1 MGRAKIKKK
10 STFIDMTAMSDV
22 TVLLLTFFMLTS
34 TFVKKEPVQVT
45 TPASVSEIK
54 IPETNILQILVDP
67 DGKVFMSLDKQSD
80 LREVLE
86 AMGQEYGVTFTP
98 EETKKF
104 SLASTFGVPMK
115 SMKKYLD
122 LPQDQ
127 QDAVLK
133 NEGIPTDSI
142 DNQFKA
148 WVRNARA
155 TNKDL
160 RIAIKADAN
169 TPYSVIKNVMNSL
182 QDLRENRYNLIT
194 SLKTTSEEKGNIM
207 AEIQESGNKKK
218 GGKNKQKKMTV
229 RVDFT
234 PMVDMNMLLITFFM
248 LCTSLSKPQTM
259 EISMPSNDKNV
270 TEEQQSKV
278 KASQAITL
286 LLGGDNKLYYYDGEP
301 NYKDYSSLKETTYQ
315 ADGLRAMLLQRNRAA
330 VNEVNE
336 LKQQKL
342 DLKISEEEFTKKL
355 GEIKSGKD
363 TPTVII
369 KATDDAS
376 YMNLIDALDEMQ
388 ICNIGKY
395 VITDIA
401 EADEFLIKNY
411 DSKGELSQNIAE

>member
-1 MGRAKIKKK
+1 
-10 STFIDMTAMSDV
+10 
-22 TVLLLTFFMLTS
+22 
-34 TFVKKEPVQVT
+34 
-45 TPASVSEIK
+45 
-54 IPETNILQILVDP
+54 
-67 DGKVFMSLDKQSD
+67 
-80 LREVLE
+80 
-86 AMGQEYGVTFTP
+86 
-98 EETKKF
+98 
-104 SLASTFGVPMK
+104 
-115 SMKKYLD
+115 
-122 LPQDQ
+122 
-127 QDAVLK
+127 
-133 NEGIPTDSI
+133 
-142 DNQFKA
+142 
-148 WVRNARA
+148 
-155 TNKDL
+155 
-160 RIAIKADAN
+160 
-169 TPYSVIKNVMNSL
+169 
-182 QDLRENRYNLIT
+182 
-194 SLKTTSEEKGNIM
+194 M

-301 NYKDYSSLKETTYQ
+301 NYKD
-315 ADGLRAMLLQRNRAA
+315 GLRAMLLQRNRAA
-330 VNEVNE
+330 VNEVNN

-376 YMNLIDALDEMQ
+376 YKNLIDALDEMQ